1 MKRKSTYM
9 EVINRECPKDG
20 KGRFKTMDVIRVSQK
35 IYNEQQKT
43 IKALESHLNSITRI
57 NRK

>member
-1 MKRKSTYM
+1 M

-20 KGRFKTMDVIRVSQK
+20 KGRFKAMDVIRVSQK

-43 IKALESHLNSITRI
+43 IKALESHLDSITRI